1 MKRYHLLIAVCGL
14 SLSGCLKSPDLG
26 QLSVNFTTITNR
38 APSANFGNYKT
49 YYLSDSVGQ
58 IASDSRDSFWVD
70 DKSKQLVNT
79 VKANMNERGYTF
91 VPKGSKPDIGLVL
104 TAIKNINIGAIYPG
118 WWYGGYWG
126 GCYWGY
132 CGYPPYYG
140 YGYPIYYEITT
151 GTVVIDM
158 VDVKNAGS
166 SQNLPVIWTSVNS
179 GGLGYSFDDLQLAID
194 AINQSF
200 TQSPYITTK

>member
-1 MKRYHLLIAVCGL
+1 MKRYYLLITACGL
-14 SLSGCLKSPDLG
+14 MLSSCLKSPDLG
-26 QLSVNFTTITNR
+26 QLSVDFTVMTNKD
-38 APSANFGNYKT
+38 PNANFSNYKT
-49 YYLSDSVGQ
+49 YYLSDS
-58 IASDSRDSFWVD
+58 INLISSTSRDSFWFD
-70 DKSKQLVNT
+70 NKASQLVST
-79 VKANMNERGYTF
+79 VKTNMNNRGYSF
-91 VPKGSKPDIGLVL
+91 VQKGAKPDLGLVL
-104 TAIKNINIGAIYPG
+104 TAIKDINIGAIYPG

-140 YGYPIYYEITT
+140 GYYPVYYEITT

-158 VDVKNAGS
+158 LDVKNATDH
-166 SQNLPVIWTSVNS
+166 QNLPVIWTSVMS
-179 GGLGYSFDDLQLAID
+179 GGLGYSYDDLQLAIN